1 MELGTV
7 SYFLIGAVAKAVATV
22 LTYPLQL
29 VQTRLRVSKTHD
41 AENSK
46 AEDGYQVTFEANV

>member
-29 VQTRLRVSKTHD
+29 VQTRLRVSKTLNT
-41 AENSK
+41 ENIK
-46 AEDGYQVTFEANV
+46 AEDGYQVTF